1 MFCWFGKIDHMFQ
14 IISAAQKKSSLS
26 DLFGTTGS
34 QAESFSF
41 GSSIQKYTLY
51 VLIGIVVFFLIR
63 AVVKAIRSA
72 TGKKEVTDS
81 PYRLRKLSTR
91 IEHFKEIVSSKTV
104 FTYRIFDKEKKDAA
118 LSGGK
123 FLSLDRKNNLIVVLS
138 AATGKP
144 EEHVNK
150 ILEIKYPVDKNNGVV
165 KSPITKYLR
174 SKKTDKNIVVRMYEI
189 KLPLL
194 VKLEPKRKDIRFK
207 VSGDYPMRVYLLVDK
222 LDIPVAANCI
232 DFSGGGVFIELED
245 AKTGCLDYL
254 MKKDKIITEKELNAE
269 QVKKLTFYKILSQ
282 PELEFGEAREAK
294 KKAKDHL
301 GEYTDSIEMAN
312 DFISSLKKNDTVK
325 LFFILPELPLM
336 EETKEELLSIDNRT
350 IMCDAV
356 VSKTTGEEDSEK
368 HQLTLQFLEIDDMVR
383 DTIHQYGLE
392 SWRE

>member
-1 MFCWFGKIDHMFQ
+1 MDFMFQ
-14 IISAAQKKSSLS
+14 IISAAQKEYSFSEYFNMAS
-26 DLFGTTGS
+26 NQWG
-34 QAESFSF
+34 SFSF

-63 AVVKAIRSA
+63 IAAKAIRSA
-72 TGKKEVTDS
+72 SGIKEVTDT

-104 FTYRIFDKEKKDAA
+104 FTYRIFDKEKKDVPW
-118 LSGGK
+118 SEGK
-123 FLSLDRKNNLIVVLS
+123 FLSLDRKKNLIVVLYET
-138 AATGKP
+138 TGKP
-144 EEHVNK
+144 EEYINK
-150 ILEIKYPVDKNNGVV
+150 ILEIKYPVDKNNGLF
-165 KSPITKYLR
+165 KSPILKYMS
-174 SKKTDKNIVVRMYEI
+174 SKKTSKNVLIRMYEI

-207 VSGDYPMRVYLLVDK
+207 VSGDYPIRVYLLVDK

-245 AKTGCLDYL
+245 AKAGCLDYL
-254 MKKDKIITEKELNAE
+254 MKKDKIITEKEFDAE
-269 QVKKLTFYKILSQ
+269 QVKKLNFYKILSQ

-294 KKAKDHL
+294 KKVEHHL

-312 DFISSLKKNDTVK
+312 DFISSLKKDDTVK

-336 EETKEELLSIDNRT
+336 EEAKEELLSLDNRT
-350 IMCDAV
+350 IMCDALV
-356 VSKTTGEEDSEK
+356 GKTTGDEESEK
-368 HQLTLQFLEIDDMVR
+368 QQLTLQFLEIDDMVR